1 MTTLK
6 EWMDEQ
12 WRNPG
17 VQYAGHGV
25 VYESGGNSG
34 PPRTRAGTERAP
46 ILEGNA
52 MTERELIKALVASLR
67 TFSDNVPEN
76 EKQWTSL
83 DEETLVVALRYLE
96 ESK

>member
-1 MTTLK
+1 
-6 EWMDEQ
+6 
-12 WRNPG
+12 
-17 VQYAGHGV
+17 
-25 VYESGGNSG
+25 
-34 PPRTRAGTERAP
+34 
-46 ILEGNA
+46 

-83 DEETLVVALRYLE
+83 DEKTLVVALRYLE